1 MNLLDWLEQPKVVPT
16 KKTFTQKLHTMLPT
30 PLNLSFF
37 SSFLGTPLRLSHTLR
52 STRRG
57 ERREMAKRKCSSAP
71 SSSRA
76 RKKVDRDAKE
86 AESIQWLDKLPGELW
101 EKVVDNLENDD
112 LFPLALSCRY
122 FREKQKE
129 LVARKRQKKKGSK
142 RVKPRHVLQT
152 NLKRKLDEGQPAS
165 ADYLWFCWKEKVSRV
180 VRRDGRSSV
189 VRRDGRKAH
198 YTRCLAA
205 LHGHLPLLQE
215 LQRYRYK
222 GIDYHK
228 YEITRAARSKS
239 STVSS
244 SSSLFRLLTSLF
256 LSFSSSQCA
265 EANWRPCSG

>member
-1 MNLLDWLEQPKVVPT
+1 
-16 KKTFTQKLHTMLPT
+16 
-30 PLNLSFF
+30 
-37 SSFLGTPLRLSHTLR
+37 
-52 STRRG
+52 
-57 ERREMAKRKCSSAP
+57 MAKRKCSSAP

-76 RKKVDRDAKE
+76 TKKVDRDAKE